1 MSSLSLKYKS
11 SQFRQSSFCMMFQI
25 AIDINELLY
34 DDLPIQTF
42 ADRLKKAKAIK
53 GISQKELADLTGIS
67 RSCINELEAGYRDN
81 ISICTLNKLISVLDK
96 NILCDDYLN
105 FVLNQQQYINE
116 AIDKKGITNLCKY
129 IKSHHSTVYR
139 WRDNKNKI
147 PYNKYILLKE
157 MDQD

>member
-1 MSSLSLKYKS
+1 
-11 SQFRQSSFCMMFQI
+11 MMFQI

-53 GISQKELADLTGIS
+53 GISQKELADSTGIS

>member
-1 MSSLSLKYKS
+1 MI
-11 SQFRQSSFCMMFQI
+11 FQI

-42 ADRLKKAKAIK
+42 ADRLKKAKSIK

-139 WRDNKNKI
+139 WRDNKHKI
-147 PYNKYILLKE
+147 TYNKYILLKE

>member
-1 MSSLSLKYKS
+1 
-11 SQFRQSSFCMMFQI
+11 MFQI
-25 AIDINELLY
+25 AIDINKLLY

-53 GISQKELADLTGIS
+53 GISQEELAASTGIS

>member
-1 MSSLSLKYKS
+1 
-11 SQFRQSSFCMMFQI
+11 MFQI

>member
-1 MSSLSLKYKS
+1 
-11 SQFRQSSFCMMFQI
+11 MFQI

-53 GISQKELADLTGIS
+53 GISQKELADSTGIS